1 MDQERTVSNKYTDF
15 SQLPLILT
23 PMDIKEILGISR
35 SNAYA
40 LCHSKDF
47 PAMRIGKLIRISK
60 EEFIEWVKK
69 VEYVSLEAVLWEKDE
84 QIMKDALPNV
94 RMESGWLGLK

>member
-69 VEYVSLEAVLWEKDE
+69 VEYVSLDV
-84 QIMKDALPNV
+84 
-94 RMESGWLGLK
+94 

>member
-1 MDQERTVSNKYTDF
+1 MYSWESGVTIHPQEYKKQQKGLITMDKERTLSNKYTDF

-69 VEYVSLEAVLWEKDE
+69 VEYVSLEA
-84 QIMKDALPNV
+84 
-94 RMESGWLGLK
+94 